1 MKRVV
6 ADDNAINVTSGT
18 ATSVNITGLQQ
29 GNQYNVMVS
38 PYIEGF
44 QLGPPTTVTINTLP
58 LGNYFLH
65 CSCMKCVFTTDNNIT
80 IMITATSTVPA
91 TINITPSTSK

>member
-1 MKRVV
+1 MKRVA
-6 ADDNAINVTSGT
+6 ADDNAINVTSGM

-44 QLGPPTTVTINTLP
+44 RLGPPTTVTINTLP
-58 LGNYFLH
+58 LGNCFLH
-65 CSCMKCVFTTDNNIT
+65 CSSMKCVFTTDNNVT
-80 IMITATSTVPA
+80 TMITATSTVSAIITA
-91 TINITPSTSK
+91 TPTNSK